1 MPYPYRVLTGVPYL
15 VWGCK
20 GAGTPLCEGGG
31 LGALKSE
38 FWTMALDGIVSS
50 PHRRSQNAQNAFS
63 SSSSPSPTKKQYLKE
78 EFGSCSVLLERHR
91 FLLTALAL
99 LAFLCT
105 IYLYFAVTLGAG
117 ESCSGLTGTQKAL
130 CHVGQAKA
138 TIAKGKLKFF

>member
-1 MPYPYRVLTGVPYL
+1 
-15 VWGCK
+15 
-20 GAGTPLCEGGG
+20 
-31 LGALKSE
+31 
-38 FWTMALDGIVSS
+38 MALDGIVSS

-117 ESCSGLTGTQKAL
+117 ESCSDDNPKDGGGGDFLSPRVFGEPLWRWVIGFK
-130 CHVGQAKA
+130 
-138 TIAKGKLKFF
+138 